1 MSRDRY
7 TGMLTMLLGVGTGTC
22 LTGIRFVSN
31 CLVRLLVT
39 LGVVVGGAITAEEGG
54 TMGVVGVVLLDTNS

>member
-1 MSRDRY
+1 
-7 TGMLTMLLGVGTGTC
+7 MLLGVGTGTC

-39 LGVVVGGAITAEEGG
+39 LGVVVGGAITAEEDG
-54 TMGVVGVVLLDTNS
+54 TMDVAGAVLLDTNS